1 MLRGRYENTWL
12 ALTIC
17 TGASLNGNFAQ
28 KDWLCNNDL
37 WSHYHLNSPKL
48 FDVQCSKWLYGKDR
62 ENIQADFEPFKQVK
76 WIPPLQHP
84 AMSWNGFPL
93 PPSSHERV
101 PVVEADNENTTPY
114 ALSARTGCHK
124 LTGVAP
130 HNPARSDSANCIRL
144 PWKFVKQIARAVV
157 PTHLK

>member
-48 FDVQCSKWLYGKDR
+48 FDVQCWKWLYGKDR
-62 ENIQADFEPFKQVK
+62 ENIQADFEPSNK
-76 WIPPLQHP
+76 WSGYHHYNIQPCLEMDFHCHLRLMKGCLSLKPTTKTRPLMLWVP
-84 AMSWNGFPL
+84 ALVAINWLAWCLIILQGQTRQIAS
-93 PPSSHERV
+93 
-101 PVVEADNENTTPY
+101 
-114 ALSARTGCHK
+114 GCH
-124 LTGVAP
+124 G
-130 HNPARSDSANCIRL
+130 SS
-144 PWKFVKQIARAVV
+144 
-157 PTHLK
+157 